1 MLYILL
7 RLVEPLSRD
16 PAVDHLKTGL
26 GLVVGNH
33 VATCVQSNKGKV
45 AAALDRANLG
55 LLVTKKGQVLVRG
68 LVVGLLTR
76 PLKSLGPG
84 KVTKPVANVVLF
96 EKLACVRYRSK
107 NRIHTAS
114 PA

>member
-1 MLYILL
+1 M
-7 RLVEPLSRD
+7 VEPLSRD

-33 VATCVQSNKGKV
+33 VATCMQSDKGEV
-45 AAALDRANLG
+45 AAALNRANLG
-55 LLVTKKGQVLVRG
+55 LLVAEKGQVLVRG

-84 KVTKPVANVVLF
+84 KVAKPIANEILID
-96 EKLACVRYRSK
+96 KLAYVRHGSN
-107 NRIHTAS
+107 NRIRTAS